1 MIASWRGSS
10 QVRRPVVAAV
20 LAAILGSAVWPAAA
34 QRGPV
39 YCNVTEIKSEQLSN
53 GVRVTIVTDGQ
64 VQWNWDFEQMMADG
78 SIIEVTESWGT
89 YLTFSGAFRRLPLRL
104 SNAKSM
110 LGSGFINIGKY
121 PVSHV
126 EISVPG
132 WAEEGVG
139 LEITVVNY
147 LNWRTGEGQRQH
159 WRYDFDLT
167 QGADGNSIVVLWFS
181 DRFPP
186 PPPPKTPED
195 LPSELEVASSGGRL
209 NLRAVNAKFAEVAD
223 AISRETGLPLT
234 CAVDSDLR
242 VSARLQQVEPEEAI
256 RALCFGLGLGMGKT
270 PDGGC
275 VLAEGVEKAAGYGA
289 SARRTIPLRYLR
301 AGEALDLLPNFLLG
315 YMHADMESNALVVAG
330 PEWMLDR
337 VASDLAKLDHPAP
350 QVSVEVTVVEYT
362 SAAALQQAI
371 CVEGLLGDWGVA
383 VDTVGGELGF
393 LRLEGLP
400 RGWEALLQAKEAE
413 SATRLRSKATL
424 QVGNGSVARIFAGQ
438 QRNIVIET
446 LEGATTAEV
455 LPVDIGTS
463 LQVQPLVGEGE
474 EVILYLSAE
483 AHTQAGADPVSGL
496 PVIAL
501 RQGASTLRVR
511 DGETVLVA
519 GLRLNQEGE
528 QRRGIPLLRDLPLVG
543 SLFEARDRSRS
554 ETQLAVFLTPHI
566 HRSRLA
572 EGGGFEHG

>member
-1 MIASWRGSS
+1 
-10 QVRRPVVAAV
+10 VRRLLVAIV

-64 VQWNWDFEQMMADG
+64 VQWDWDFEQMIADG
-78 SIIEVTESWGT
+78 SIIEVTEPWGT
-89 YLTFSGAFRRLPLRL
+89 YYTLSGTFRRLPLRL
-104 SNAKSM
+104 VNAKSM
-110 LGSGFINIGKY
+110 LGSGFVNIGKY

-126 EISVPG
+126 ELSVPG
-132 WAEEGVG
+132 WAKEGVG

-147 LNWRTGEGQRQH
+147 LDWRTGEGQRQH
-159 WRYDFDLT
+159 WRYSFDLT
-167 QGADGNSIVVLWFS
+167 QGEDGNSIVVLWFS

-186 PPPPKTPED
+186 PPPAKTPED
-195 LPSELEVASSGGRL
+195 LPSELEVAGSGGRL
-209 NLRAVNAKFAEVAD
+209 NLRAVNARLTEVTD

-242 VSARLQQVEPEEAI
+242 VSAHLQQVQPEEAI
-256 RALCFGLGLGMGKT
+256 RALSVGLGLGVGKT
-270 PDGGC
+270 PDGGY

-289 SARRTIPLRYLR
+289 SARRTIPLHHLR

-315 YMHADMESNALVVAG
+315 YMHPDEESNALVVAG
-330 PEWMLDR
+330 PEWMLER
-337 VASDLAKLDHPAP
+337 VASDLARLDTPAP
-350 QVSVEVTVVEYT
+350 QVSVDVTVVEYT

-371 CVEGLLGDWGVA
+371 SAGGLLGDWGVA
-383 VDTVGGELGF
+383 VDTIAGELGF

-413 SATRLRSKATL
+413 SATRLRSKATVN
-424 QVGNGSVARIFAGQ
+424 VGNGSVARIFAGQ

-446 LEGATTAEV
+446 LERGTTAEV

-463 LQVQPLVGEGE
+463 LQVQPLMGEGE
-474 EVILYLSAE
+474 EVLLYLSAE

-501 RQGASTLRVR
+501 RRAESTMRVR

-519 GLRLNQEGE
+519 GLRVNQEGE
-528 QRRGIPLLRDLPLVG
+528 QRRGIPVLRDLPLLG

-554 ETQLAVFLTPHI
+554 ETQLAVFLTPHVS
-566 HRSRLA
+566 HRRLA
-572 EGGGFEHG
+572 EQGDSHDG

>member
-1 MIASWRGSS
+1 M
-10 QVRRPVVAAV
+10 RRLLVAIV
-20 LAAILGSAVWPAAA
+20 LAAILGSTVWPAAA

-64 VQWNWDFEQMMADG
+64 VQWDWDFDQMIADG
-78 SIIEVTESWGT
+78 SIVEVTEPWGT
-89 YLTFSGAFRRLPLRL
+89 YYTLSGTFRRLPLRL
-104 SNAKSM
+104 VNAKSM
-110 LGSGFINIGKY
+110 LGSGFVNIGKY

-126 EISVPG
+126 ELSVPG
-132 WAEEGVG
+132 WAKEGVG

-147 LNWRTGEGQRQH
+147 LDWRTGEGQRQH
-159 WRYDFDLT
+159 WRYNFDLT
-167 QGADGNSIVVLWFS
+167 QGEDGNSIVVLWFS

-186 PPPPKTPED
+186 PPPAKTPED
-195 LPSELEVASSGGRL
+195 LPSELEVAGSGGRL
-209 NLRAVNAKFAEVAD
+209 NLRAVNARLTEVTD

-242 VSARLQQVEPEEAI
+242 VSAHLQQVQPEEAV
-256 RALCFGLGLGMGKT
+256 RALSVGLGLGVGKT
-270 PDGGC
+270 PDGGY

-289 SARRTIPLRYLR
+289 SARRTIPLHHLR

-315 YMHADMESNALVVAG
+315 YMHPDEESNALVVAG
-330 PEWMLDR
+330 PEWMLER
-337 VASDLAKLDHPAP
+337 VASDLAKLDTPAP
-350 QVSVEVTVVEYT
+350 QVSVDVTVVEYT

-371 CVEGLLGDWGVA
+371 SAGGLLGDWGVA
-383 VDTVGGELGF
+383 VDTIAGELGF

-413 SATRLRSKATL
+413 SATRLRSKATVN
-424 QVGNGSVARIFAGQ
+424 VGNGSVARIFAGQ

-446 LEGATTAEV
+446 LERGTTAEV

-463 LQVQPLVGEGE
+463 LQVQPLMGEGE
-474 EVILYLSAE
+474 EVLLYLSAE

-501 RQGASTLRVR
+501 RRAESTMRVR

-519 GLRLNQEGE
+519 GLRVNQEGE
-528 QRRGIPLLRDLPLVG
+528 QRRGIPVLRDLPLLG
-543 SLFEARDRSRS
+543 SLFEARDRSHS
-554 ETQLAVFLTPHI
+554 ETQLAVFLTPHVS
-566 HRSRLA
+566 HRRLA
-572 EGGGFEHG
+572 EQGDSHDG